1 MNLLS
6 QKINSKK
13 ETIINDQKE
22 FIAKKNNTNS
32 IKVHSQ
38 NDFKASVN
46 SSNKDNEYMEQSRKF
61 YVEKN
66 EDM

>member
-22 FIAKKNNTNS
+22 FIAKKNSNS
-32 IKVHSQ
+32 IKINSQ
-38 NDFKASVN
+38 NDFNVSVN